1 MDVRVHPVDLAI
13 IILYLGVMLG
23 IGLYFARRQTSTNQY
38 FIAGRGIPAWAL
50 GFSILATLISS
61 ITFIAYPGQGFAS
74 NWILLVQG
82 LMVPVVLIFLV
93 WFIVPLFRRSI
104 GLSAYEYFEQR
115 FGLFARLYASFAF
128 AMAHFSKMGT
138 VFFLLA
144 LVISTMLGVDVSL
157 LIVLLGVSVVAYTLM
172 GGIEA
177 VIWSDVVQGVL
188 LLLGGLLCLG
198 VLFFAL
204 PIPAS
209 ELIGTAVSAGKIDFG
224 PYDMD
229 LKRLTFL
236 VMVLNGLFYGIQ
248 KYGTDQTIVQRYLAA
263 RTDRQAI
270 QAALVGVFLCVPV
283 WALFMFVGS
292 MLYSYYTLSMA
303 TLPEGIRPDA
313 VFPYFIMT
321 ELPFGITGL
330 ILAGLIAAAFSS
342 LDSDLNSLSAVA
354 VRDYYTR
361 FKGAVSDQAA
371 LRFGRWFVVACGAA
385 AILIALY
392 YVRAGG
398 EAVLGIIFTLYA
410 IFSGGIAGLFLLGIL
425 STRANRQGV
434 NIGIVA
440 CVLFTAWA
448 LLTSTPMGERATPL
462 LDLGAYNYT
471 HHSLMLGVY
480 THLVL
485 MGVGYVASLLVKGAA
500 TDRRLTLYGYLD
512 RRKAARTSP
521 AEETH
526 EVVVGGAAGAD
537 DGTDTSTTPPWR

>member
-1 MDVRVHPVDLAI
+1 MDVRVHPLDLAI
-13 IILYLGVMLG
+13 IIVYLAVMMG
-23 IGLYFARRQTSTNQY
+23 IGLYFSRRQTSTTQY
-38 FIAGRGIPAWAL
+38 YIAGRGIPAWAL
-50 GFSILATLISS
+50 GLSILATLISS

-82 LMVPVVLIFLV
+82 LMVPFVLIFLV
-93 WFIVPLFRRSI
+93 WFIVPLFRQSI
-104 GLSAYEYFEQR
+104 GLSAYEYFEHR

-144 LVISTMLGVDVSL
+144 LVVSTMLGVDVSL
-157 LIVLLGVSVVAYTLM
+157 LIFVLGVTVIAYTLL

-177 VIWSDVVQGVL
+177 VIWSDVVQGIL
-188 LLLGGLLCLG
+188 LLAGGLLCLG

-204 PIPAS
+204 PVPIS
-209 ELIGTAVSAGKIDFG
+209 ELIGTAYAAGKIDVG
-224 PYDMD
+224 PYDLD
-229 LKRLTFL
+229 LKRLTFV
-236 VMVLNGLFYGIQ
+236 VMVLNGTFYAIQ

-263 RTDRQAI
+263 RTDRQAVH
-270 QAALVGVFLCVPV
+270 AALVGVILCVPV

-292 MLYSYYTLSMA
+292 MLYSYYTVSGV
-303 TLPEGIRPDA
+303 TLPEGIRADA

-361 FKGAVSDQAA
+361 FKSGVSDEAA

-385 AILIALY
+385 SILIALY

-398 EAVLGIIFTLYA
+398 EAILGIVFTLYA

-425 STRANRQGV
+425 STRANRQGL
-434 NIGIVA
+434 NTGIVA
-440 CVLFTAWA
+440 CILFTAWA
-448 LLTSTPMGERATPL
+448 LLTSTPLGASRTPL
-462 LDLGAYNYT
+462 LDLGPYNYT

-480 THLVL
+480 THVVL
-485 MGVGYVASLLVKGAA
+485 FGVGYVASFFFQGPPV
-500 TDRRLTLYGYLD
+500 DRQLTLYGWLD
-512 RRKAARTSP
+512 KRKARGAGVRDPS
-521 AEETH
+521 EE
-526 EVVVGGAAGAD
+526 ESVVAAVAD
-537 DGTDTSTTPPWR
+537 STAAS